1 MNFNEVEVTGGYE
14 KKYMEPG
21 VEVVK
26 LTMVTSGES
35 SQKKSPYI
43 GLTFE
48 NEAKQTVSKEYYL
61 NEGKAFEITAQT
73 LFKYIAAAYKL
84 DLNNETE
91 KATVKGKLG
100 NITSKEELATKLSTV
115 LVGKPIAMVIKGE
128 WVNPTDTAKKPYVKS
143 VPSNVVTTV
152 DKVSTLKYDATKH
165 ISGSP
170 VTNTDTTTT
179 EAPVQTNW

>member
-1 MNFNEVEVTGGYE
+1 MNFNEVEVTGGFE

-26 LTMVTSGES
+26 LTLVTSGES
-35 SQKKSPYI
+35 TQKKSPYVE
-43 GLTFE
+43 LTFE
-48 NEAKQTVSKEYYL
+48 NENKQTVSKQYYL
-61 NEGKAFEITAQT
+61 NEGKAFEISAQT
-73 LFKYIAAAYKL
+73 FFKFIAAAYKL

-100 NITSKEELATKLSTV
+100 NITSKEELATKLSTI

-128 WVNPTDTAKKPYVKS
+128 WVNPTDAAKKPYIKS
-143 VPSNVVTTV
+143 VPSNIVTTV

-165 ISGSP
+165 ISGEP
-170 VTNTDTTTT
+170 VTTT
-179 EAPVQTNW
+179 ESTPETPVQTNW